1 MEEEYGAETMGN
13 GDPANADFDVLGKV
27 IEDEAPRYSA
37 AVGDGTGTK
46 IDYSR
51 EPPVPF

>member
-1 MEEEYGAETMGN
+1 MEEYGAETMGA
-13 GDPANADFDVLGKV
+13 GDPANADFDVLGNQ
-27 IEDEAPRYSA
+27 IEDETPRYSA

>member
-1 MEEEYGAETMGN
+1 MEEYGAETMGT
-13 GDPANADFDVLGKV
+13 DPANADFDVLGNP
-27 IEDEAPRYSA
+27 IEEEMPRYSA